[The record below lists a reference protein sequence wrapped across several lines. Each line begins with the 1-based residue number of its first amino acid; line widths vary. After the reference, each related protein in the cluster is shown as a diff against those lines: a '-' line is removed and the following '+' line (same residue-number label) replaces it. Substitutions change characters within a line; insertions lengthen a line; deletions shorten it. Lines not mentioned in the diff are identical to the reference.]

1 MTWTWVLVCGVLMF
15 AVIIPE
21 AQGFFGM
28 RKGGSA
34 RNKRSLGEKGELYF
48 YGGNL
53 VGIGTMV
60 IGVCDASKCD
70 ICNNKATSTSKTENS
85 ISDSLFI
92 IHANGNTTA
101 PKRINNTQKM
111 SLSAIKFTIPRV
123 HRSQFGRYIC
133 YYQFGGE
140 AVLISTR
147 TLYVDEPIVLGL
159 GAGGRSGDR
168 TSPIIAG
175 TTVYGICNA
184 TGISTKSLKSNH
196 HFPAIYRVI
205 YYNSTR
211 QELKIPEKQIKIKP
225 VSQDV
230 IGFEMAHVKKSQ
242 CCGYICRYGP
252 LYTGVLISTVWLQVG
267 EKPMKPFLNLTNQ
280 DAVLVYN
287 WENLT
292 IIISPTID
300 QQNAYTHD
308 PRDTDVRL
316 LTKCQIWFNWRCSNS
331 MPFTKCDMD
340 TSTNTCKV
348 PRKVY
353 RDLSGRKPPNYTC
366 IKAECWNDAF
376 GNSSAVYRVDLAQ
389 RVRPAPV
396 PSITA
401 AIVNSRT
408 VKSSWKPDKKW
419 RMFGGQVLYDIEFN
433 AKQFQ
438 HQLTFMKLNT
448 TSLMVSDLIPHGEY
462 NVQITASPK
471 YAGFESDPTAST
483 VIMPPDVPAE
493 NPQLIA
499 TDIEQYGGGEKKVTL
514 FWKKIPEIKRNGDI
528 TIKVSVVTT
537 DTAGVQ
543 KRSLPEPDQLPADQI
558 MYSYVLKDDKS
569 YVIKL
574 ETMSTSLGRNTSLEP
589 TTVQMERDHELSAPF
604 VFVEAIRD
612 QNDDYVNVTWE
623 IPSEMDGEDV
633 LIIYCEEGQDKEC
646 SKMSPL
652 KTLTVPATKRLV
664 RVDNGNIY
672 KIGLVRP
679 TPGKPGL
686 VKWSRC
692 IYRQNEVPTVP
703 PNLNLRP
710 EPKKVQVQVDEY
722 PCEVTLAKVVRVEG
736 MLCRTSNQVTC
747 SGESRSINISEG
759 EFSQPHFYPV
769 DHPGSHYMVQAQAV
783 SSSGGR
789 SPEWTD
795 GFVAP
800 SDNQTDAGVIVGVG
814 VGCLVVL
821 VLVVAIIFGYRRY
834 KKTKEAV
841 KMKRTPA
848 VKVDLHEDESAQCD
862 QFAGLPREN
871 PYEPLM
877 DQKLSPALR
886 NPDHNEAPP
895 PLPPRDMNLSNSSNT
910 SGGATGSNG
919 FHSGAMATGE
929 ESGDEETGGMSSESA
944 MDSSGCYA
952 PGVVQ
957 IKISPNEM
965 KKREIPMSVFKNDS
979 ACSEPSG
986 SREDDIS
993 VPVDVKDDSSRGHPP
1008 CLIPDEAET
1017 EFNSRES
1024 FDANTSRDTD
1034 ELGSTSA
1041 VGSSRDYAQV
1051 ALADQPPPSVLPA
1064 IQDDFAIDFAP
1075 NAHAGPTQ
1083 GEKSTPENVVEE
1095 QRYRSCGPRGL
1106 FS

>member
-1 MTWTWVLVCGVLMF
+1 MTWTWVFVCGVLMLV
-15 AVIIPE
+15 VIIPG

-28 RKGGSA
+28 RKGDGDDIV
-34 RNKRSLGEKGELYF
+34 GELWMLGDDPNNAIAGSTAVGVCNVTSPSITSQTDF
-48 YGGNL
+48 NASNL
-53 VGIGTMV
+53 VIKDFHGTPLP
-60 IGVCDASKCD
+60 A
-70 ICNNKATSTSKTENS
+70 ES
-85 ISDSLFI
+85 IVPIS
-92 IHANGNTTA
+92 NTA
-101 PKRINNTQKM
+101 AR
-111 SLSAIKFTIPRV
+111 FTIKNISK
-123 HRSQFGRYIC
+123 SQYGKYKC
-133 YYQFGGE
+133 YYKRE
-140 AVLISTR
+140 LI
-147 TLYVDEPIVLGL
+147 Y
-159 GAGGRSGDR
+159 DR
-168 TSPIIAG
+168 W
-175 TTVYGICNA
+175 
-184 TGISTKSLKSNH
+184 
-196 HFPAIYRVI
+196 IY
-205 YYNSTR
+205 
-211 QELKIPEKQIKIKP
+211 
-225 VSQDV
+225 
-230 IGFEMAHVKKSQ
+230 
-242 CCGYICRYGP
+242 
-252 LYTGVLISTVWLQVG
+252 VG

-308 PRDTDVRL
+308 RRETDKRL
-316 LTKCQIWFNWRCSNS
+316 LTKCQIWFNWSVAVTGKRCSRS
-331 MPFTKCDMD
+331 MPFTKCDMN

-401 AIVNSRT
+401 AIVNSRS

-419 RMFGGQVLYDIEFN
+419 RMFGGKVFYDIEFN
-433 AKQFQ
+433 AKQFH
-438 HQLTFMKLNT
+438 HQLTFTKLST
-448 TSLMVSDLIPHGEY
+448 TSLIVSDLIPHGEY

-528 TIKVSVVTT
+528 TIKVSVVIA
-537 DTAGVQ
+537 DTSGVQ
-543 KRSLPEPDQLPADQI
+543 KRSLPVTDQLPADQI

-604 VFVEAIRD
+604 VFVEAIRA

-652 KTLTVPATKRLV
+652 KTLTVPAAKRLV

-692 IYRQNEVPTVP
+692 IYKQNEVPTVP

-736 MLCRTSNQVTC
+736 MLCRTSNKVTC

-795 GFVAP
+795 VFVATA
-800 SDNQTDAGVIVGVG
+800 DHQTDVGVIVGVG

-821 VLVVAIIFGYRRY
+821 GLIVVAIIFAIRRH

-841 KMKRTPA
+841 KIKRTPA
-848 VKVDLHEDESAQCD
+848 VKVDLHEDESDQCD
-862 QFAGLPREN
+862 QYAGLPREN
-871 PYEPLM
+871 PYESLL
-877 DQKLSPALR
+877 DQELR
-886 NPDHNEAPP
+886 PVPRYPDHNETPP
-895 PLPPRDMNLSNSSNT
+895 PLPARDMKLSNSSNT
-910 SGGATGSNG
+910 SWGAIGSSG
-919 FHSGAMATGE
+919 VHSGTMATGE
-929 ESGDEETGGMSSESA
+929 ESGDEETGEMSSESA

-952 PGVVQ
+952 PGAVQ

-993 VPVDVKDDSSRGHPP
+993 VPVDMKDDSSRGHPP
-1008 CLIPDEAET
+1008 CIIPDGAET
-1017 EFNSRES
+1017 EVNSRES

-1034 ELGSTSA
+1034 ELGSASA

-1075 NAHAGPTQ
+1075 DAHAGPTQ

-1095 QRYRSCGPRGL
+1095 QVYRPCGPRGL
-1106 FS
+1106 LS

>member
-1 MTWTWVLVCGVLMF
+1 MSWTWVFVCGVLML
-15 AVIIPE
+15 AVIIPG

-28 RKGGSA
+28 RKGELWMLGDDPYSAIAGSTA
-34 RNKRSLGEKGELYF
+34 
-48 YGGNL
+48 
-53 VGIGTMV
+53 V
-60 IGVCDASKCD
+60 GVCNVTSPSITSQRDFNASDLVIKD
-70 ICNNKATSTSKTENS
+70 FNGTALPAESIVPISKT
-85 ISDSLFI
+85 
-92 IHANGNTTA
+92 AA
-101 PKRINNTQKM
+101 R
-111 SLSAIKFTIPRV
+111 FTIKN
-123 HRSQFGRYIC
+123 
-133 YYQFGGE
+133 
-140 AVLISTR
+140 IS
-147 TLYVDEPIVLGL
+147 
-159 GAGGRSGDR
+159 
-168 TSPIIAG
+168 
-175 TTVYGICNA
+175 
-184 TGISTKSLKSNH
+184 
-196 HFPAIYRVI
+196 
-205 YYNSTR
+205 
-211 QELKIPEKQIKIKP
+211 
-225 VSQDV
+225 
-230 IGFEMAHVKKSQ
+230 KSQ
-242 CCGYICRYGP
+242 YGKYKCFYKDKFKICDRW
-252 LYTGVLISTVWLQVG
+252 INVG

-308 PRDTDVRL
+308 RRDTDVRL
-316 LTKCQIWFNWRCSNS
+316 LTKCQIWFNWSVAVTGKRCSNS
-331 MPFTKCDMD
+331 MPFTKCDMN

-389 RVRPAPV
+389 RVKPSPVKLSRPNVTDPRLVVLRWQKAHA
-396 PSITA
+396 THELLY
-401 AIVNSRT
+401 T
-408 VKSSWKPDKKW
+408 VTLSATNFDHK
-419 RMFGGQVLYDIEFN
+419 
-433 AKQFQ
+433 
-438 HQLTFMKLNT
+438 LTFTKLST

-462 NVQITASPK
+462 TAQITASPK

-514 FWKKIPEIKRNGDI
+514 FWKKIPEIKRNGNI
-528 TIKVSVVTT
+528 TIKVSIVIA
-537 DTAGVQ
+537 DMSGVQ
-543 KRSLPEPDQLPADQI
+543 KRSLPKTRQLPADQI

-652 KTLTVPATKRLV
+652 KTLTVPAAKRLV

-692 IYRQNEVPTVP
+692 IYKQNEVPTVP

-722 PCEVTLAKVVRVEG
+722 PCEVTLAKVIRVEG
-736 MLCRTSNQVTC
+736 MLCRTSNNVTC

-769 DHPGSHYMVQAQAV
+769 DHPGSRYMVQAEAV

-789 SPEWTD
+789 SPEWMD
-795 GFVAP
+795 VFVATA
-800 SDNQTDAGVIVGVG
+800 DHQTDVGVIVGVG
-814 VGCLVVL
+814 VGCLAFL
-821 VLVVAIIFGYRRY
+821 GLIVVAIIFGIRRH

-841 KMKRTPA
+841 KIKRTPA
-848 VKVDLHEDESAQCD
+848 VKVDLHEDESDPCD
-862 QFAGLPREN
+862 QYAGLPREN
-871 PYEPLM
+871 SNESLL
-877 DQKLSPALR
+877 DQELRTAQR
-886 NPDHNEAPP
+886 NPDYNETPS
-895 PLPPRDMNLSNSSNT
+895 PLQARDMNLSNSSNT
-910 SGGATGSNG
+910 SGV
-919 FHSGAMATGE
+919 HSGAMATGE

-952 PGVVQ
+952 LGVVQ

-1008 CLIPDEAET
+1008 CIIPDSSRGHPPCIIPDEAET
-1017 EFNSRES
+1017 EVNSRES
-1024 FDANTSRDTD
+1024 FDANTSGDTD
-1034 ELGSTSA
+1034 ELGSATA

-1075 NAHAGPTQ
+1075 NAHAGPPQ

-1095 QRYRSCGPRGL
+1095 QVYRPCGPRGL
-1106 FS
+1106 LS

>member
-1 MTWTWVLVCGVLMF
+1 MTWTWVFVCGVLMLV
-15 AVIIPE
+15 VIIPG

-48 YGGNL
+48 YGGDL
-53 VGIGTMV
+53 AGIGTTV
-60 IGVCDASKCD
+60 KGVCNASKCD
-70 ICNNKATSTSKTENS
+70 SCNNKATSTSKTENS
-85 ISDSLFI
+85 ISDSLVI
-92 IHANGNTTA
+92 DHANGE
-101 PKRINNTQKM
+101 RINNTQKM
-111 SLSAIKFTIPRV
+111 SSNAIEFTIPKV
-123 HRSQFGRYIC
+123 HRSQSGRYIC
-133 YYQFGGE
+133 YYQPGVV
-140 AVLISTR
+140 AVLINTT
-147 TLYVDEPIVLGL
+147 TLL
-159 GAGGRSGDR
+159 
-168 TSPIIAG
+168 
-175 TTVYGICNA
+175 
-184 TGISTKSLKSNH
+184 
-196 HFPAIYRVI
+196 
-205 YYNSTR
+205 
-211 QELKIPEKQIKIKP
+211 
-225 VSQDV
+225 
-230 IGFEMAHVKKSQ
+230 
-242 CCGYICRYGP
+242 
-252 LYTGVLISTVWLQVG
+252 VG

-308 PRDTDVRL
+308 RRETDKRL
-316 LTKCQIWFNWRCSNS
+316 LTKCQIWFNWSVAVTGKRCSRS
-331 MPFTKCDMD
+331 MPFTKCDMN

-401 AIVNSRT
+401 AIVNSRS

-419 RMFGGQVLYDIEFN
+419 RMFGGKVFYDIEFN
-433 AKQFQ
+433 AKQFH
-438 HQLTFMKLNT
+438 HQLTFTKLST
-448 TSLMVSDLIPHGEY
+448 TSLIVSDLIPHGEY

-528 TIKVSVVTT
+528 TIKVSVVIA
-537 DTAGVQ
+537 DTSGVQ
-543 KRSLPEPDQLPADQI
+543 KRSLPVTDQLPADQI

-604 VFVEAIRD
+604 VFVEAIRA

-652 KTLTVPATKRLV
+652 KTLTVPAAKRLV

-692 IYRQNEVPTVP
+692 IYKQNEVPTVP

-736 MLCRTSNQVTC
+736 MLCRTSNKVTC

-795 GFVAP
+795 VFVATA
-800 SDNQTDAGVIVGVG
+800 DHQTDVGVIVGVG

-821 VLVVAIIFGYRRY
+821 GLIVVAIIFAIRRH

-841 KMKRTPA
+841 KIKRTPA
-848 VKVDLHEDESAQCD
+848 VKVDLHEDESDQCD
-862 QFAGLPREN
+862 QYAGLPREN
-871 PYEPLM
+871 PYESLL
-877 DQKLSPALR
+877 DQELR
-886 NPDHNEAPP
+886 PVPRYPDHNETPP
-895 PLPPRDMNLSNSSNT
+895 PLPARDMKLSNSSNT
-910 SGGATGSNG
+910 SWGAIGSSG
-919 FHSGAMATGE
+919 VHSGTMATGE
-929 ESGDEETGGMSSESA
+929 ESGDEETGEMSSESA

-952 PGVVQ
+952 PGAVQ

-993 VPVDVKDDSSRGHPP
+993 VPVDMKDDSSRGHPP
-1008 CLIPDEAET
+1008 CIIPDGAET
-1017 EFNSRES
+1017 EVNSRES

-1034 ELGSTSA
+1034 ELGSASA

-1075 NAHAGPTQ
+1075 DAHAGPTQ

-1095 QRYRSCGPRGL
+1095 QVYRPCGPRGL
-1106 FS
+1106 LS

>member
-1 MTWTWVLVCGVLMF
+1 MTWTWVFVCGVLMLV
-15 AVIIPE
+15 VIIPG

-28 RKGGSA
+28 RKGDGDDIVGELWMLGDDPNNAIAGSTAVGVCNVTSPSITSQTDFNASNLVIKDFHGTPLPAESIVPISNTAA
-34 RNKRSLGEKGELYF
+34 RFTIKNISKSQYGKYKCYYKRELIYDRWIYVGELYF
-48 YGGNL
+48 YGGDL
-53 VGIGTMV
+53 AGIGTTV
-60 IGVCDASKCD
+60 KGVCNASKCD
-70 ICNNKATSTSKTENS
+70 SCNNKATSTSKTENS
-85 ISDSLFI
+85 ISDSLVI
-92 IHANGNTTA
+92 DHANGE
-101 PKRINNTQKM
+101 RINNTQKM
-111 SLSAIKFTIPRV
+111 SSNAIEFTIPKV
-123 HRSQFGRYIC
+123 HRSQSGRYIC
-133 YYQFGGE
+133 YYQPGVV
-140 AVLISTR
+140 AVLINTT
-147 TLYVDEPIVLGL
+147 TLL
-159 GAGGRSGDR
+159 
-168 TSPIIAG
+168 
-175 TTVYGICNA
+175 
-184 TGISTKSLKSNH
+184 
-196 HFPAIYRVI
+196 
-205 YYNSTR
+205 
-211 QELKIPEKQIKIKP
+211 
-225 VSQDV
+225 
-230 IGFEMAHVKKSQ
+230 
-242 CCGYICRYGP
+242 
-252 LYTGVLISTVWLQVG
+252 VG

-308 PRDTDVRL
+308 RRETDKRL
-316 LTKCQIWFNWRCSNS
+316 LTKCQIWFNWSVAVTGKRCSRS
-331 MPFTKCDMD
+331 MPFTKCDMN

-389 RVRPAPV
+389 RVKPSPVKLSRPHVTDPRSVVLRWQKAHA
-396 PSITA
+396 TYELLY
-401 AIVNSRT
+401 T
-408 VKSSWKPDKKW
+408 VTLSATNFDHK
-419 RMFGGQVLYDIEFN
+419 
-433 AKQFQ
+433 
-438 HQLTFMKLNT
+438 LTFTKLST
-448 TSLMVSDLIPHGEY
+448 TSLIVSDLIPHGEY

-528 TIKVSVVTT
+528 TIKVSVVIA
-537 DTAGVQ
+537 DTSGVQ
-543 KRSLPEPDQLPADQI
+543 KRSLPVTDQLPADQI

-604 VFVEAIRD
+604 VFVEAIRA

-652 KTLTVPATKRLV
+652 KTLTVPAAKRLV

-692 IYRQNEVPTVP
+692 IYKQNEVPTVP

-736 MLCRTSNQVTC
+736 MLCRTSNKVTC

-795 GFVAP
+795 VFVATA
-800 SDNQTDAGVIVGVG
+800 DHQTDVGVIVGVG

-821 VLVVAIIFGYRRY
+821 GLIVVAIIFAIRRH

-841 KMKRTPA
+841 KIKRTPA
-848 VKVDLHEDESAQCD
+848 VKVDLHEDESDQCD
-862 QFAGLPREN
+862 QYAGLPREN
-871 PYEPLM
+871 PYESLL
-877 DQKLSPALR
+877 DQELR
-886 NPDHNEAPP
+886 PVPRYPDHNETPP
-895 PLPPRDMNLSNSSNT
+895 PLPARDMKLSNSSNT
-910 SGGATGSNG
+910 SWGAIGSSG
-919 FHSGAMATGE
+919 VHSGTMATGE
-929 ESGDEETGGMSSESA
+929 ESGDEETGEMSSESA

-952 PGVVQ
+952 PGAVQ

-993 VPVDVKDDSSRGHPP
+993 VPVDMKDDSSRGHPP
-1008 CLIPDEAET
+1008 CIIPDGAET
-1017 EFNSRES
+1017 EVNSRES

-1034 ELGSTSA
+1034 ELGSASA

-1075 NAHAGPTQ
+1075 DAHAGPTQ

-1095 QRYRSCGPRGL
+1095 QVYRPCGPRGL
-1106 FS
+1106 LS

>member
-1 MTWTWVLVCGVLMF
+1 M
-15 AVIIPE
+15 
-21 AQGFFGM
+21 
-28 RKGGSA
+28 
-34 RNKRSLGEKGELYF
+34 
-48 YGGNL
+48 
-53 VGIGTMV
+53 
-60 IGVCDASKCD
+60 
-70 ICNNKATSTSKTENS
+70 
-85 ISDSLFI
+85 
-92 IHANGNTTA
+92 
-101 PKRINNTQKM
+101 
-111 SLSAIKFTIPRV
+111 
-123 HRSQFGRYIC
+123 
-133 YYQFGGE
+133 
-140 AVLISTR
+140 
-147 TLYVDEPIVLGL
+147 
-159 GAGGRSGDR
+159 
-168 TSPIIAG
+168 
-175 TTVYGICNA
+175 
-184 TGISTKSLKSNH
+184 NH

-211 QELKIPEKQIKIKP
+211 QELKIPEEQIKIKP
-225 VSQDV
+225 ISEDV

-242 CCGYICRYGP
+242 CGVYICRYGP
-252 LYTGVLISTVWLQVG
+252 LYTGVLISTVWLQVS

-308 PRDTDVRL
+308 RRDTDVRL
-316 LTKCQIWFNWRCSNS
+316 LTKCQIWFNWSVAVTGKRCSNS
-331 MPFTKCDMD
+331 MPFTKCDMN

-389 RVRPAPV
+389 RVRPVPV

-401 AIVNSRT
+401 AIVNSRS

-419 RMFGGQVLYDIEFN
+419 RMFGGKVLYDIEFN
-433 AKQFQ
+433 AKQFH
-438 HQLTFMKLNT
+438 HQLTFTKLST

-462 NVQITASPK
+462 TAQITASPK

-514 FWKKIPEIKRNGDI
+514 FWKKIPEIKRNGNI
-528 TIKVSVVTT
+528 TIKVSIVIA
-537 DTAGVQ
+537 DMSGVQ
-543 KRSLPEPDQLPADQI
+543 KRSLPKTRQLPADQI

-652 KTLTVPATKRLV
+652 KTLTVPAAKRLV

-692 IYRQNEVPTVP
+692 IYKQNEVPTVP

-722 PCEVTLAKVVRVEG
+722 PCEVTLAKVIRVEG
-736 MLCRTSNQVTC
+736 MLCRTSNNVTC

-769 DHPGSHYMVQAQAV
+769 DHPGSRYMVQAEAV

-789 SPEWTD
+789 SPEWMD
-795 GFVAP
+795 VFVATA
-800 SDNQTDAGVIVGVG
+800 DHQTDVGVIVGVG
-814 VGCLVVL
+814 VGCLAFL
-821 VLVVAIIFGYRRY
+821 GLIVVAIIFGIRRH

-841 KMKRTPA
+841 KIKRTPA
-848 VKVDLHEDESAQCD
+848 VKVDLHEDESDPCD
-862 QFAGLPREN
+862 QYAGLPREN
-871 PYEPLM
+871 SNESLL
-877 DQKLSPALR
+877 DQELRTAQR
-886 NPDHNEAPP
+886 NPDYNETPS
-895 PLPPRDMNLSNSSNT
+895 PLQARDMNLSNSSNT
-910 SGGATGSNG
+910 SGV
-919 FHSGAMATGE
+919 HSGAMATGE

-952 PGVVQ
+952 LGVVQ

-1008 CLIPDEAET
+1008 CIIPDSSRGHPPCIIPDEAET
-1017 EFNSRES
+1017 EVNSRES
-1024 FDANTSRDTD
+1024 FDANTSGDTD
-1034 ELGSTSA
+1034 ELGSATA

-1075 NAHAGPTQ
+1075 NAHAGPPQ

-1095 QRYRSCGPRGL
+1095 QVYRPCGPRGL
-1106 FS
+1106 LS

>member
-1 MTWTWVLVCGVLMF
+1 MTWTWVFVCGVLMLV
-15 AVIIPE
+15 VIIPG

-28 RKGGSA
+28 RKG
-34 RNKRSLGEKGELYF
+34 ELYF
-48 YGGNL
+48 YGGDL
-53 VGIGTMV
+53 AGIGTTV
-60 IGVCDASKCD
+60 KGVCNASKCD
-70 ICNNKATSTSKTENS
+70 SCNNKATSTSKTENS
-85 ISDSLFI
+85 ISDSLVI
-92 IHANGNTTA
+92 DHANGE
-101 PKRINNTQKM
+101 RINNTQKM
-111 SLSAIKFTIPRV
+111 SSNAIEFTIPKV
-123 HRSQFGRYIC
+123 HRSQSGRYIC
-133 YYQFGGE
+133 YYQPGVV
-140 AVLISTR
+140 AVLINTT
-147 TLYVDEPIVLGL
+147 TLL
-159 GAGGRSGDR
+159 
-168 TSPIIAG
+168 
-175 TTVYGICNA
+175 
-184 TGISTKSLKSNH
+184 
-196 HFPAIYRVI
+196 
-205 YYNSTR
+205 
-211 QELKIPEKQIKIKP
+211 
-225 VSQDV
+225 
-230 IGFEMAHVKKSQ
+230 
-242 CCGYICRYGP
+242 
-252 LYTGVLISTVWLQVG
+252 VG

-308 PRDTDVRL
+308 RRETDKRL
-316 LTKCQIWFNWRCSNS
+316 LTKCQIWFNWSVAVTGKRCSRS
-331 MPFTKCDMD
+331 MPFTKCDMN

-401 AIVNSRT
+401 AIVNSRS

-419 RMFGGQVLYDIEFN
+419 RMFGGKVFYDIEFN
-433 AKQFQ
+433 AKQFH
-438 HQLTFMKLNT
+438 HQLTFTKLST
-448 TSLMVSDLIPHGEY
+448 TSLIVSDLIPHGEY

-528 TIKVSVVTT
+528 TIKVSVVIA
-537 DTAGVQ
+537 DTSGVQ
-543 KRSLPEPDQLPADQI
+543 KRSLPVTDQLPADQI

-604 VFVEAIRD
+604 VFVEAIRA

-652 KTLTVPATKRLV
+652 KTLTVPAAKRLV

-692 IYRQNEVPTVP
+692 IYKQNEVPTVP

-736 MLCRTSNQVTC
+736 MLCRTSNKVTC

-795 GFVAP
+795 VFVATA
-800 SDNQTDAGVIVGVG
+800 DHQTDVGVIVGVG

-821 VLVVAIIFGYRRY
+821 GLIVVAIIFAIRRH

-841 KMKRTPA
+841 KIKRTPA
-848 VKVDLHEDESAQCD
+848 VKVDLHEDESDQCD
-862 QFAGLPREN
+862 QYAGLPREN
-871 PYEPLM
+871 PYESLL
-877 DQKLSPALR
+877 DQELR
-886 NPDHNEAPP
+886 PVPRYPDHNETPP
-895 PLPPRDMNLSNSSNT
+895 PLPARDMKLSNSSNT
-910 SGGATGSNG
+910 SWGAIGSSG
-919 FHSGAMATGE
+919 VHSGTMATGE
-929 ESGDEETGGMSSESA
+929 ESGDEETGEMSSESA

-952 PGVVQ
+952 PGAVQ

-993 VPVDVKDDSSRGHPP
+993 VPVDMKDDSSRGHPP
-1008 CLIPDEAET
+1008 CIIPDGAET
-1017 EFNSRES
+1017 EVNSRES

-1034 ELGSTSA
+1034 ELGSASA

-1075 NAHAGPTQ
+1075 DAHAGPTQ

-1095 QRYRSCGPRGL
+1095 QVYRPCGPRGL
-1106 FS
+1106 LS

>member
-1 MTWTWVLVCGVLMF
+1 MTWTWVFVCGVLMLV
-15 AVIIPE
+15 VIIPG

-28 RKGGSA
+28 RKGELWMLGDDPNNAIAGSTAVGVCNVTSPSITSQTDFNASNLVIKDFHGTPLPAESIVPISNTAA
-34 RNKRSLGEKGELYF
+34 RFTIKNISKSQYGKYKCYYKRELIYDRWIYVGELYF
-48 YGGNL
+48 YGGDL
-53 VGIGTMV
+53 AGIGTTV
-60 IGVCDASKCD
+60 KGVCNASKCD
-70 ICNNKATSTSKTENS
+70 SCNNKATSTSKTENS
-85 ISDSLFI
+85 ISDSLVI
-92 IHANGNTTA
+92 DHANGE
-101 PKRINNTQKM
+101 RINNTQKM
-111 SLSAIKFTIPRV
+111 SSNAIEFTIPKV
-123 HRSQFGRYIC
+123 HRSQSGRYIC
-133 YYQFGGE
+133 YYQPGVV
-140 AVLISTR
+140 AVLINTT
-147 TLYVDEPIVLGL
+147 TLL
-159 GAGGRSGDR
+159 
-168 TSPIIAG
+168 
-175 TTVYGICNA
+175 
-184 TGISTKSLKSNH
+184 
-196 HFPAIYRVI
+196 
-205 YYNSTR
+205 
-211 QELKIPEKQIKIKP
+211 
-225 VSQDV
+225 
-230 IGFEMAHVKKSQ
+230 
-242 CCGYICRYGP
+242 
-252 LYTGVLISTVWLQVG
+252 VG

-308 PRDTDVRL
+308 RRETDKRL
-316 LTKCQIWFNWRCSNS
+316 LTKCQIWFNWSVAVTGKRCSRS
-331 MPFTKCDMD
+331 MPFTKCDMN

-401 AIVNSRT
+401 AIVNSRS

-419 RMFGGQVLYDIEFN
+419 RMFGGKVFYDIEFN
-433 AKQFQ
+433 AKQFH
-438 HQLTFMKLNT
+438 HQLTFTKLST
-448 TSLMVSDLIPHGEY
+448 TSLIVSDLIPHGEY

-528 TIKVSVVTT
+528 TIKVSVVIA
-537 DTAGVQ
+537 DTSGVQ
-543 KRSLPEPDQLPADQI
+543 KRSLPVTDQLPADQI

-604 VFVEAIRD
+604 VFVEAIRA

-652 KTLTVPATKRLV
+652 KTLTVPAAKRLV

-692 IYRQNEVPTVP
+692 IYKQNEVPTVP

-736 MLCRTSNQVTC
+736 MLCRTSNKVTC

-795 GFVAP
+795 VFVATA
-800 SDNQTDAGVIVGVG
+800 DHQTDVGVIVGVG

-821 VLVVAIIFGYRRY
+821 GLIVVAIIFAIRRH

-841 KMKRTPA
+841 KIKRTPA
-848 VKVDLHEDESAQCD
+848 VKVDLHEDESDQCD
-862 QFAGLPREN
+862 QYAGLPREN
-871 PYEPLM
+871 PYESLL
-877 DQKLSPALR
+877 DQELR
-886 NPDHNEAPP
+886 PVPRYPDHNETPP
-895 PLPPRDMNLSNSSNT
+895 PLPARDMKLSNSSNT
-910 SGGATGSNG
+910 SWGAIGSSG
-919 FHSGAMATGE
+919 VHSGTMATGE
-929 ESGDEETGGMSSESA
+929 ESGDEETGEMSSESA

-952 PGVVQ
+952 PGAVQ

-993 VPVDVKDDSSRGHPP
+993 VPVDMKDDSSRGHPP
-1008 CLIPDEAET
+1008 CIIPDGAET
-1017 EFNSRES
+1017 EVNSRES

-1034 ELGSTSA
+1034 ELGSASA

-1075 NAHAGPTQ
+1075 DAHAGPTQ

-1095 QRYRSCGPRGL
+1095 QVYRPCGPRGL
-1106 FS
+1106 LS

>member
-1 MTWTWVLVCGVLMF
+1 MTWTWVFVCGVLMLV
-15 AVIIPE
+15 VIIPG

-28 RKGGSA
+28 RKGDGDDIVGELWMLGDDPNNAIAGSTAVGVCNVTSPSITSQTDFNASNLVIKDFHGTPLPAESIVPISNTAA
-34 RNKRSLGEKGELYF
+34 RFTIKNISKSQYGKYKCYYKRELIYDRWIYVGELYF
-48 YGGNL
+48 YGGDL
-53 VGIGTMV
+53 AGIGTTV
-60 IGVCDASKCD
+60 KGVCNASKCD
-70 ICNNKATSTSKTENS
+70 SCNNKATSTSKTENS
-85 ISDSLFI
+85 ISDSLVI
-92 IHANGNTTA
+92 DHANGE
-101 PKRINNTQKM
+101 RINNTQKM
-111 SLSAIKFTIPRV
+111 SSNAIEFTIPKV
-123 HRSQFGRYIC
+123 HRSQSGRYIC
-133 YYQFGGE
+133 YYQPGVV
-140 AVLISTR
+140 AVLINTT
-147 TLYVDEPIVLGL
+147 TLL
-159 GAGGRSGDR
+159 
-168 TSPIIAG
+168 
-175 TTVYGICNA
+175 
-184 TGISTKSLKSNH
+184 
-196 HFPAIYRVI
+196 
-205 YYNSTR
+205 
-211 QELKIPEKQIKIKP
+211 
-225 VSQDV
+225 
-230 IGFEMAHVKKSQ
+230 
-242 CCGYICRYGP
+242 
-252 LYTGVLISTVWLQVG
+252 VG

-308 PRDTDVRL
+308 RRETDKRL
-316 LTKCQIWFNWRCSNS
+316 LTKCQIWFNWSVAVTGKRCSRS
-331 MPFTKCDMD
+331 MPFTKCDMN

-401 AIVNSRT
+401 AIVNSRS

-419 RMFGGQVLYDIEFN
+419 RMFGGKVFYDIEFN
-433 AKQFQ
+433 AKQFH
-438 HQLTFMKLNT
+438 HQLTFTKLST
-448 TSLMVSDLIPHGEY
+448 TSLIVSDLIPHGEY

-528 TIKVSVVTT
+528 TIKVSVVIA
-537 DTAGVQ
+537 DTSGVQ
-543 KRSLPEPDQLPADQI
+543 KRSLPVTDQLPADQI

-604 VFVEAIRD
+604 VFVEAIRA

-652 KTLTVPATKRLV
+652 KTLTVPAAKRLV

-692 IYRQNEVPTVP
+692 IYKQNEVPTVP

-736 MLCRTSNQVTC
+736 MLCRTSNKVTC

-795 GFVAP
+795 VFVATA
-800 SDNQTDAGVIVGVG
+800 DHQTDVGVIVGVG

-821 VLVVAIIFGYRRY
+821 GLIVVAIIFAIRRH

-841 KMKRTPA
+841 KIKRTPA
-848 VKVDLHEDESAQCD
+848 VKVDLHEDESDQCD
-862 QFAGLPREN
+862 QYAGLPREN
-871 PYEPLM
+871 PYESLL
-877 DQKLSPALR
+877 DQELR
-886 NPDHNEAPP
+886 PVPRYPDHNETPP
-895 PLPPRDMNLSNSSNT
+895 PLPARDMKLSNSSNT
-910 SGGATGSNG
+910 SWGAIGSSG
-919 FHSGAMATGE
+919 VHSGTMATGE
-929 ESGDEETGGMSSESA
+929 ESGDEETGEMSSESA

-952 PGVVQ
+952 PGAVQ

-993 VPVDVKDDSSRGHPP
+993 VPVDMKDDSSRGHPP
-1008 CLIPDEAET
+1008 CIIPDGAET
-1017 EFNSRES
+1017 EVNSRES

-1034 ELGSTSA
+1034 ELGSASA

-1075 NAHAGPTQ
+1075 DAHAGPTQ

-1095 QRYRSCGPRGL
+1095 QVYRPCGPRGL
-1106 FS
+1106 LS

>member
-1 MTWTWVLVCGVLMF
+1 MTWTWVFVCGVLMLV
-15 AVIIPE
+15 VIIPG

-48 YGGNL
+48 YGGDL
-53 VGIGTMV
+53 AGIGT
-60 IGVCDASKCD
+60 
-70 ICNNKATSTSKTENS
+70 
-85 ISDSLFI
+85 
-92 IHANGNTTA
+92 
-101 PKRINNTQKM
+101 
-111 SLSAIKFTIPRV
+111 
-123 HRSQFGRYIC
+123 
-133 YYQFGGE
+133 
-140 AVLISTR
+140 
-147 TLYVDEPIVLGL
+147 
-159 GAGGRSGDR
+159 
-168 TSPIIAG
+168 
-175 TTVYGICNA
+175 TV
-184 TGISTKSLKSNH
+184 K
-196 HFPAIYRVI
+196 
-205 YYNSTR
+205 
-211 QELKIPEKQIKIKP
+211 
-225 VSQDV
+225 
-230 IGFEMAHVKKSQ
+230 
-242 CCGYICRYGP
+242 
-252 LYTGVLISTVWLQVG
+252 

-308 PRDTDVRL
+308 RRETDKRL
-316 LTKCQIWFNWRCSNS
+316 LTKCQIWFNWSVAVTGKRCSRS
-331 MPFTKCDMD
+331 MPFTKCDMN

-401 AIVNSRT
+401 AIVNSRS

-419 RMFGGQVLYDIEFN
+419 RMFGGKVFYDIEFN
-433 AKQFQ
+433 AKQFH
-438 HQLTFMKLNT
+438 HQLTFTKLST
-448 TSLMVSDLIPHGEY
+448 TSLIVSDLIPHGEY

-528 TIKVSVVTT
+528 TIKVSVVIA
-537 DTAGVQ
+537 DTSGVQ
-543 KRSLPEPDQLPADQI
+543 KRSLPVTDQLPADQI

-604 VFVEAIRD
+604 VFVEAIRA

-652 KTLTVPATKRLV
+652 KTLTVPAAKRLV

-692 IYRQNEVPTVP
+692 IYKQNEVPTVP

-736 MLCRTSNQVTC
+736 MLCRTSNKVTC

-795 GFVAP
+795 VFVATA
-800 SDNQTDAGVIVGVG
+800 DHQTDVGVIVGVG

-821 VLVVAIIFGYRRY
+821 GLIVVAIIFAIRRH

-841 KMKRTPA
+841 KIKRTPA
-848 VKVDLHEDESAQCD
+848 VKVDLHEDESDQCD
-862 QFAGLPREN
+862 QYAGLPREN
-871 PYEPLM
+871 PYESLL
-877 DQKLSPALR
+877 DQELR
-886 NPDHNEAPP
+886 PVPRYPDHNETPP
-895 PLPPRDMNLSNSSNT
+895 PLPARDMKLSNSSNT
-910 SGGATGSNG
+910 SWGAIGSSG
-919 FHSGAMATGE
+919 VHSGTMATGE
-929 ESGDEETGGMSSESA
+929 ESGDEETGEMSSESA

-952 PGVVQ
+952 PGAVQ

-993 VPVDVKDDSSRGHPP
+993 VPVDMKDDSSRGHPP
-1008 CLIPDEAET
+1008 CIIPDGAET
-1017 EFNSRES
+1017 EVNSRES

-1034 ELGSTSA
+1034 ELGSASA

-1075 NAHAGPTQ
+1075 DAHAGPTQ

-1095 QRYRSCGPRGL
+1095 QVYRPCGPRGL
-1106 FS
+1106 LS